1 MGYSRQIM
9 QLDSIDLRILRE
21 LQEDGSLTNVEL
33 ARRVH
38 LSPSPCLARVKA
50 MEAAGVISKYV
61 ALADPKAVGL
71 GPVGVHQHQPEGA
84 VARIAGRLRA
94 PHRRARRGDGV
105 LPDDRRQR
113 LPDPRGH
120 RRHPGAG
127 ALHPRAADADP
138 RHREDPVVVRVEAG
152 SLQDGAA
159 VAGDVEWDS
168 RIVADEPG
176 RRIAWRS
183 LAGADLP
190 NEGEL
195 VFGPGRAGW
204 GTEVRLTWRFD
215 PPAGRLGDFVARLS
229 HAPHA
234 MGMLVLRRFKS
245 LAETGEVP
253 TLAHTPTTRDD
264 PDPYGAFE

>member
-1 MGYSRQIM
+1 MANTQAPQPAALSGRAHATRSALPIGRDP
-9 QLDSIDLRILRE
+9 LDLHRLWLDANAQRIVME
-21 LQEDGSLTNVEL
+21 KMADVSVAGDVW
-33 ARRVH
+33 H
-38 LSPSPCLARVKA
+38 WKA
-50 MEAAGVISKYV
+50 HAKWI
-61 ALADPKAVGL
+61 
-71 GPVGVHQHQPEGA
+71 
-84 VARIAGRLRA
+84 
-94 PHRRARRGDGV
+94 
-105 LPDDRRQR
+105 
-113 LPDPRGH
+113 
-120 RRHPGAG
+120 
-127 ALHPRAADADP
+127 
-138 RHREDPVVVRVEAG
+138 
-152 SLQDGAA
+152 
-159 VAGDVEWDS
+159 GDVEWDS